1 MRIMQRG
8 KSMMKTIRTR
18 RKSNIRT
25 DCREA
30 KIVADCH
37 NALCSQIEKEKK
49 RIHSWHDLQNTKSVS
64 RWRAGTCLICGEYM
78 AGCIT
83 HYHAEL
89 HGFKSAEEMI
99 EAGAIRFD

>member
-1 MRIMQRG
+1 MKG
-8 KSMMKTIRTR
+8 SENVKTIRTQKR
-18 RKSNIRT
+18 SSIRHSGK
-25 DCREA
+25 EA
-30 KIVADCH
+30 EAVSDCH
-37 NALCSQIEKEKK
+37 NAVCSQIEKEKK

-78 AGCIT
+78 SGCIT

>member
-1 MRIMQRG
+1 
-8 KSMMKTIRTR
+8 MKAIRTQKR
-18 RKSNIRT
+18 SSIRHSG
-25 DCREA
+25 REA
-30 KIVADCH
+30 EAVAKCH
-37 NALCSQIEKEKK
+37 KTVGSQIEQDKK
-49 RIHSWHDLQNTKSVS
+49 RIHSWHDLQNTKTVS

-83 HYHAEL
+83 HYHAGL